1 VLENGAKDKQDQEM
15 VTLDSLSSLTGFPVK
30 LIKEELFSDSLLSDA
45 EVSLEDLRL
54 AMMNYLDQ
62 TMLVD
67 EETSA

>member
-1 VLENGAKDKQDQEM
+1 MLENGAKDKQDQEM

>member
-1 VLENGAKDKQDQEM
+1 VLENGAKEKQEQEM

-30 LIKEELFSDSLLSDA
+30 LIKEELFSDSLLSDG
-45 EVSLEDLRL
+45 EVSLEALRL

-62 TMLVD
+62 TMLID